1 MKAEGSSYRWGPA
14 PPLRSHL
21 SGPQPP
27 GRRAQLA
34 AAPSGGLTSEI
45 FDLLR
50 SRAPGAGGEIQLTD
64 AINTQATAGLLD
76 AVPLA
81 GQRLDCGSVRG
92 FLAAILHGAHRD
104 GLL

>member
-1 MKAEGSSYRWGPA
+1 MEAEGSSYRWGA
-14 PPLRSHL
+14 ATPLRSHL

-34 AAPSGGLTSEI
+34 VVPSGGLTSEI

-50 SRAPGAGGEIQLTD
+50 SRAPSAGGEIQLAD
-64 AINTQATAGLLD
+64 PINTQATAGLVD
-76 AVPLA
+76 AVLLA
-81 GQRLDCGSVRG
+81 GQRFDCGSVPG
-92 FLAAILHGAHRD
+92 FLAAILYGAHRD